1 MKKAEIIDI
10 FVTVIDNYGDMG
22 FACEFISA
30 IEREYGE
37 QYECVVWT
45 DDVMAMREFVSR
57 SGIGEVAIGDI
68 SEFWIVRKSAL
79 GVSILHT
86 PLPDTD
92 CFAPRALILRIDYL
106 SLDPAWVSKNGTEHI
121 TSTRDRQIIELI
133 PSVLEGGAV
142 LIAPVVSRVSVIP
155 DLSQDPVYQKDSSKM
170 TEFLSAQEWQIQ
182 SKPQK
187 HITIFIYPSTID
199 RIDWDSFPSDLTVY
213 VFGIVES
220 KKANIICLDFLT
232 THEFYMILD
241 TSEFAI
247 IRWEVSWAHMIQGS
261 VPFLWDMYQGIGGWP
276 SEQSE
281 QFLDFAGAS
290 PEYRELHQMLGWQK
304 EWKISYAD
312 MLVALS
318 HTRFVPR
325 RTHNLIHTVKKH
337 IDRFYNSI

>member
-45 DDVMAMREFVSR
+45 DDAMAMREFVSI

-68 SEFWIVRKSAL
+68 SEFWLIRRSAI
-79 GVSILHT
+79 GVSILHA
-86 PLPDTD
+86 PIPDLD
-92 CFAPRALILRIDYL
+92 LFAPRALILRIDYL
-106 SLDPAWVSKNGTEHI
+106 SLDPSWVSQNENEHI
-121 TSTRDRQIIELI
+121 TSTPDRQIVELI
-133 PSVLEGGAV
+133 PSPLEWGGG
-142 LIAPVVSRVSVIP
+142 LIPAIHSPKK
-155 DLSQDPVYQKDSSKM
+155 QKV
-170 TEFLSAQEWQIQ
+170 
-182 SKPQK
+182 QK
-187 HITIFIYPSTID
+187 HITIFAYQSTLD
-199 RIDWDSFPSDLTVY
+199 RIDWDSFPRDITVY
-213 VFGIVES
+213 VFGIVGS
-220 KKANIICLDFLT
+220 KNENIICLDFLP
-232 THEFYMILD
+232 THEFYGLLD

-261 VPFLWDMYQGIGGWP
+261 VSFFWDMYHEIGGWP

-281 QFLDFAGAS
+281 QFVSLIWATV
-290 PEYRELHQMLGWQK
+290 EYREIHQILNWQK

-312 MLVALS
+312 MLWALS
-318 HTRFVPR
+318 HTRFLSQ

-337 IDRFYNSI
+337 IDRFHNSI